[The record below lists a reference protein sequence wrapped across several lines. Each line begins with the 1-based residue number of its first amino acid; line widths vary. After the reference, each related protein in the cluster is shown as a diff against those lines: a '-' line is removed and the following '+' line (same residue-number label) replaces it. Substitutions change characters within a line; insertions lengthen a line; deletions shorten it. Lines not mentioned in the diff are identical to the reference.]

1 MKRRVFLK
9 QASTMAVALALPQ
22 ASLAQ
27 ADWPTKAIHIVV
39 PVAPGGSI
47 DMLTRT
53 LAKPLALDLG
63 QSIIVEN
70 NAGGGGNIAFGQVA
84 RAKPDGYTLL
94 MGWDALLI
102 NPALNPVVPYQVNQ
116 YAPVTLAI
124 TSPQVLV
131 VGPKLPVK
139 SLKEFLDAARRL
151 SGALS
156 LANAGNGSPGH
167 LAGTL
172 LETEAKIKL
181 THVPYK
187 GGGPAIADLLAGHI
201 DAVIVTLPAALQH
214 IKSGRLVALGVSS
227 ASRSTAVP
235 SVPTIAEAGVPGYEV
250 NSWQGL
256 FAPAGTAPAVIQKLH
271 KSMTNA
277 LREPSV
283 KAQLETQGYEIVAS
297 TPEALQQQLDVLTPK
312 WAEIVKM
319 SGAKP
324 D

>member
-1 MKRRVFLK
+1 MKRRIFLK

-22 ASLAQ
+22 VGRAQ
-27 ADWPTKAIHIVV
+27 ADWPAKALHIVV

-53 LAKPLALDLG
+53 LSKPLALDLG

-70 NAGGGGNIAFGQVA
+70 IAGGGGNIAFGQVA

-94 MGWDALLI
+94 MGWDAMLI
-102 NPALNPVVPYQVNQ
+102 NPALYSVVPFQMNQ

-131 VGPKLPVK
+131 VGPKLSVK

-187 GGGPAIADLLAGHI
+187 GGGPAVADLLAGHV
-201 DAVIVTLPAALQH
+201 DALMVTLPAALQH
-214 IKSGRLVALGVSS
+214 IKSGRLVALGMSS

-235 SVPTIAEAGVPGYEV
+235 SIPTIAEAGVPGYEV

-256 FAPAGTAPAVIQKLH
+256 FAPAGTTSDIIQKLH
-271 KSMTNA
+271 KSVTSA
-277 LREPSV
+277 LLEPSIR
-283 KAQLETQGYEIVAS
+283 AQLEGLGYEIVAS
-297 TPEALQQQLDVLTPK
+297 TPEALQQQLNVLIPK

>member
-1 MKRRVFLK
+1 
-9 QASTMAVALALPQ
+9 
-22 ASLAQ
+22 
-27 ADWPTKAIHIVV
+27 
-39 PVAPGGSI
+39 
-47 DMLTRT
+47 MLTRT
-53 LAKPLALDLG
+53 LAKPLAIDLG
-63 QSIIVEN
+63 QSITVEN
-70 NAGGGGNIAFGQVA
+70 IAGGGGNIAFGQVA

-102 NPALNPVVPYQVNQ
+102 NPALYSVVPFQMNQ

-131 VGPKLPVK
+131 VGPKLQVK

-167 LAGTL
+167 LAGAL
-172 LETEAKIKL
+172 LEAEANIKV

-187 GGGPAIADLLAGHI
+187 GGGPAVADLLAGHI
-201 DAVIVTLPAALQH
+201 DALMVALPAALQH
-214 IKSGRLVALGVSS
+214 IKSGRLVALGMSS

-235 SVPTIAEAGVPGYEV
+235 SVPTIAQAGVPGYEV

-256 FAPAGTAPAVIQKLH
+256 FAPAGTTSDVIKKLH
-271 KSMTNA
+271 QSVTSA
-277 LREPSV
+277 LREPTV
-283 KAQLETQGYEIVAS
+283 KAQLEAQGYEIVAS
-297 TPEALQQQLDVLTPK
+297 TPEVLQQQLNVLIPK
-312 WAEIVKM
+312 WAEIVKL

>member
-27 ADWPTKAIHIVV
+27 ADWPTKAIHLVV

-70 NAGGGGNIAFGQVA
+70 IAGGGGNIAFGQVA

-102 NPALNPVVPYQVNQ
+102 NPALYSVVPYQVNQ

-151 SGALS
+151 PGALS

-214 IKSGRLVALGVSS
+214 IKSGRLVALGMSS
-227 ASRSTAVP
+227 VSRSTAVP

-256 FAPAGTAPAVIQKLH
+256 FAPVGTAPAVIQKLH
-271 KSMTNA
+271 KSMTSA

-297 TPEALQQQLDVLTPK
+297 TPEALQQQVDVLTPK

>member
-1 MKRRVFLK
+1 MKRRIFLK

-22 ASLAQ
+22 ASRAQ
-27 ADWPTKAIHIVV
+27 TDWPAKAIHIVV

-53 LAKPLALDLG
+53 LSKPLSVDLG

-70 NAGGGGNIAFGQVA
+70 IAGGGGNIAFGQVA

-102 NPALNPVVPYQVNQ
+102 NLALYPVVPLQMNQ

-131 VGPKLPVK
+131 VGPKLQVK
-139 SLKEFLDAARRL
+139 TLKEFLDAAQRM
-151 SGALS
+151 SGALT

-187 GGGPAIADLLAGHI
+187 GGGPAVTDLLAGHV
-201 DAVIVTLPAALQH
+201 DALMVTLPAALQH
-214 IKSGRLVALGVSS
+214 IKSGRLVALGMSS

-256 FAPAGTAPAVIQKLH
+256 FAPAGTAPEVIQKLH
-271 KSMTNA
+271 KSMTSA
-277 LREPSV
+277 LRAPSV
-283 KAQLETQGYEIVAS
+283 KAQLEEQGYEIVAS
-297 TPEALQQQLDVLTPK
+297 TAEALQQQLNVLSPK

>member
-22 ASLAQ
+22 ASRAQ

-70 NAGGGGNIAFGQVA
+70 IAGGGGNIAFGQVA

-102 NPALNPVVPYQVNQ
+102 NPALYSVVPYQVNQ

-151 SGALS
+151 PGALS

>member
-70 NAGGGGNIAFGQVA
+70 IAGGGGNIAFGQVA

-102 NPALNPVVPYQVNQ
+102 NPALYSVVPYQVNQ

-151 SGALS
+151 PGALS

>member
-1 MKRRVFLK
+1 MKRRIFLK
-9 QASTMAVALALPQ
+9 QASTMAVAFALPQ
-22 ASLAQ
+22 VGRAQ
-27 ADWPTKAIHIVV
+27 ADWPAKAIHLVV

-53 LAKPLALDLG
+53 LSKPLALDLG

-70 NAGGGGNIAFGQVA
+70 IAGGGGNIAFGQVA

-94 MGWDALLI
+94 MGWDAMLI
-102 NPALNPVVPYQVNQ
+102 NPALYSVVPFQMNQ

-131 VGPKLPVK
+131 VGPKLSVK

-187 GGGPAIADLLAGHI
+187 GGGPAVADLLAGHV
-201 DAVIVTLPAALQH
+201 DALMVTLPAALQH
-214 IKSGRLVALGVSS
+214 IKSGRLVALGMSS

-235 SVPTIAEAGVPGYEV
+235 SIPTIAEAGVPGYEV

-256 FAPAGTAPAVIQKLH
+256 FAPAGTTSDIIQKLH
-271 KSMTNA
+271 KSVTSA
-277 LREPSV
+277 LLEPSIR
-283 KAQLETQGYEIVAS
+283 AQLEGLGYEIVAS
-297 TPEALQQQLDVLTPK
+297 TPEALQQQLNVLIPK

>member
-70 NAGGGGNIAFGQVA
+70 IAGGGGNIAFGQVA

-102 NPALNPVVPYQVNQ
+102 NPALYSVVPYQVNQ

-151 SGALS
+151 PGALS

-297 TPEALQQQLDVLTPK
+297 TPEALQQQVDVLTPK

>member
-22 ASLAQ
+22 ASRAQ

-70 NAGGGGNIAFGQVA
+70 IAGGGGNIAFGQVA

-102 NPALNPVVPYQVNQ
+102 NPALYSVVPYQVNQ

-151 SGALS
+151 PGELS

-167 LAGTL
+167 LDGTL

>member
-22 ASLAQ
+22 ASRAQ

-70 NAGGGGNIAFGQVA
+70 IAGGGGNIAFGQVA

-102 NPALNPVVPYQVNQ
+102 NPALYSVVPYQVNQ

-151 SGALS
+151 PGALS

-214 IKSGRLVALGVSS
+214 IKSGRLVALGMSS
-227 ASRSTAVP
+227 VSRSTAVP
-235 SVPTIAEAGVPGYEV
+235 LVPTIAEAGVPGYEV

-256 FAPAGTAPAVIQKLH
+256 FAPVGTAPAVIQKLH
-271 KSMTNA
+271 KSMTSA

-297 TPEALQQQLDVLTPK
+297 TPEALQQQVDVLTPK

>member
-22 ASLAQ
+22 ASRAQ

-70 NAGGGGNIAFGQVA
+70 IAGGGGNIAFGQVA

-102 NPALNPVVPYQVNQ
+102 NPALYSVVPYQVNQ

-151 SGALS
+151 PGALS

-214 IKSGRLVALGVSS
+214 IKSGRLVALGMSS
-227 ASRSTAVP
+227 VSRSTAVP

-256 FAPAGTAPAVIQKLH
+256 FAPVGTAPAVIQKLH
-271 KSMTNA
+271 KSMTSA

-297 TPEALQQQLDVLTPK
+297 TPEALQQQVDVLTPK

>member
-9 QASTMAVALALPQ
+9 QASTMAVAFALPQ
-22 ASLAQ
+22 VGRAQ
-27 ADWPTKAIHIVV
+27 ADWPAKAIHIVV

-53 LAKPLALDLG
+53 LSKPLALDLG

-70 NAGGGGNIAFGQVA
+70 IAGGGGNIAFGQVA

-94 MGWDALLI
+94 MGWDAMLI
-102 NPALNPVVPYQVNQ
+102 NPALYSVVPFQMNQ

-131 VGPKLPVK
+131 VGPKLSVK

-187 GGGPAIADLLAGHI
+187 GGGPAVADLLAGHV
-201 DAVIVTLPAALQH
+201 DALMVTLPAALQH
-214 IKSGRLVALGVSS
+214 IKSGRLVALGMSS

-235 SVPTIAEAGVPGYEV
+235 SIPTIAEAGVPGYEV

-256 FAPAGTAPAVIQKLH
+256 FAPAGTTSDIIQKLH
-271 KSMTNA
+271 KSVTSA
-277 LREPSV
+277 LLEPSIR
-283 KAQLETQGYEIVAS
+283 AQLEGLGYEIVAS
-297 TPEALQQQLDVLTPK
+297 TPEALQQQLNVLIPK

>member
-1 MKRRVFLK
+1 MKRRIFLK

-22 ASLAQ
+22 VGRAQ
-27 ADWPTKAIHIVV
+27 ADWPAKAIHIVV

-70 NAGGGGNIAFGQVA
+70 IAGGGGNIAFGQVA

-94 MGWDALLI
+94 MGWDAMLI
-102 NPALNPVVPYQVNQ
+102 NPALYPVVPFQMNQ

-131 VGPKLPVK
+131 VGPKLSVK

-187 GGGPAIADLLAGHI
+187 GGGPAVADLLAGHV
-201 DAVIVTLPAALQH
+201 DALMVTLPAALQH
-214 IKSGRLVALGVSS
+214 IKSGRLVALGMSS

-235 SVPTIAEAGVPGYEV
+235 SIPTIAEAGVPGYEV

-256 FAPAGTAPAVIQKLH
+256 FAPAGTTPDIIQKLH
-271 KSMTNA
+271 KSVTSA

-283 KAQLETQGYEIVAS
+283 RAQLEGQGYEIVAS
-297 TPEALQQQLDVLTPK
+297 TPDALQQQLNVLIPK

>member
-22 ASLAQ
+22 ASRAQ

-70 NAGGGGNIAFGQVA
+70 IAGGEGNIAFGQVA

-102 NPALNPVVPYQVNQ
+102 NPALYSVVPYQVNQ

-151 SGALS
+151 PGALS

-214 IKSGRLVALGVSS
+214 IKSGRLVALGMSS
-227 ASRSTAVP
+227 VSRSTAVP

-256 FAPAGTAPAVIQKLH
+256 FAPVGTTPAVIQKLH
-271 KSMTNA
+271 KSMTSA

-297 TPEALQQQLDVLTPK
+297 TPEALQQQVDVLTPK